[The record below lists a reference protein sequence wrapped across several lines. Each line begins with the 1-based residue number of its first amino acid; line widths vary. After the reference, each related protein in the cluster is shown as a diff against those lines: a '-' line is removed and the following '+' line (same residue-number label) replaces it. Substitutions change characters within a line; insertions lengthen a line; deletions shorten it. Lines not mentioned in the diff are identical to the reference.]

1 MGYCTDKCLGGGYA
15 NMGNELHYGGYGGDI
30 NVYNRMELLIDRIV
44 SMAYSILCLH
54 KLPGS
59 SNTLTVGI
67 CHGM

>member
-15 NMGNELHYGGYGGDI
+15 NRGYGGDI

-59 SNTLTVGI
+59 SDTLTVGI